1 MAENAIVPYEINA
14 LTNAS
19 KKKNNNAKQNKSSI
33 SLMVRAERYLKLRLH
48 ENMLL
53 FISFSI

>member
-19 KKKNNNAKQNKSSI
+19 KKKNNAKQNKSSI